1 MEIIAIIYIIIKDEG
16 CGNMAIHV
24 RVLNASG
31 NLKKTQKKLQKESV
45 ILTPAYVKRL
55 NDQITYN
62 ILKNQTNSQPDVLT
76 LKKTIIR

>member
-1 MEIIAIIYIIIKDEG
+1 
-16 CGNMAIHV
+16 MAIHV